1 MKPMQTIKGIVME
14 VFLLIVTNLSKVKSF
29 FKNGNQNQANMEGAC
44 VTMTLSERGNRCFG
58 KTHLQK
64 KQTTENL
71 GFRPNSLCRRF
82 PIVQLKKVITEFN
95 QKFDR

>member
-1 MKPMQTIKGIVME
+1 ME
-14 VFLLIVTNLSKVKSF
+14 GFLPIATNLSKVKSSL
-29 FKNGNQNQANMEGAC
+29 KIGNRNQAKLEGAC

-82 PIVQLKKVITEFN
+82 PIAQLKKVITEFT